1 MMQDDDVEIKAED
14 DEDVDQL
21 MSTED
26 HRDDDG
32 RERSATNG
40 GTPVLHFQ
48 LQRASLAPSE

>member
-1 MMQDDDVEIKAED
+1 MQDDDVEIKAED

-26 HRDDDG
+26 HRDGDG
-32 RERSATNG
+32 REHSATNG
-40 GTPVLHFQ
+40 GSPVLHFQ